1 MTDHGELPIAKFG
14 FPGPLRDRL
23 IAAILAGTKT
33 STASTLV
40 EYSIEDE
47 KLPIIGNKQT
57 VVDSS
62 NAAVAIIQTVEVEIV
77 RLADVGPEHARDEG
91 EGFDSVAAWRRG
103 HEAFWHS
110 TEMREFL
117 NNPDFTVDDETL
129 VVLERF
135 QLIEAIGQTAQ
146 QLS

>member
-1 MTDHGELPIAKFG
+1 MTNHCEFQIAEFG
-14 FPGPLRDRL
+14 FPGALRDRL

-33 STASTLV
+33 STSSILV

-47 KLPIIGNKQT
+47 PLPIIGNKQT
-57 VVDSS
+57 VVDSNNS
-62 NAAVAIIQTVEVEIV
+62 AVGTIQTVAVEIV
-77 RLADVGPEHARDEG
+77 RLADVGLEHARDEG
-91 EGFDSVAAWRRG
+91 EGFVSVAAWRRG

-117 NNPDFTVDDETL
+117 SNPDFKVDDESL

-135 QLIEAIGQTAQ
+135 QLIEVLGRADR
-146 QLS
+146 

>member
-1 MTDHGELPIAKFG
+1 MTNHGEFQIAEFG
-14 FPGPLRDRL
+14 FAGPLRERL

-33 STASTLV
+33 STSSTLV

-47 KLPIIGNKQT
+47 QLPTIGNKQT
-57 VVDSS
+57 VVDS
-62 NAAVAIIQTVEVEIV
+62 NEAAVAIIQTVAVEIV
-77 RLADVGPEHARDEG
+77 RLADVGLEHVRDEG

-110 TEMREFL
+110 TEMRAFL
-117 NNPDFTVDDETL
+117 NSPTFTVDDDTL

-135 QLIEAIGQTAQ
+135 QLIEALGQTNR
-146 QLS
+146 

>member
-1 MTDHGELPIAKFG
+1 MANHGEFQIAEFG
-14 FPGPLRDRL
+14 FPGPLRDQL
-23 IAAILAGTKT
+23 VAAILAGTKT
-33 STASTLV
+33 STSSTLV

-47 KLPIIGNKQT
+47 PLPIIGNMQT
-57 VVDSS
+57 VVDS
-62 NAAVAIIQTVEVEIV
+62 NVAAVATIQTVSVEIV
-77 RLADVGPEHARDEG
+77 RLADVGLGHAREEG

-110 TEMREFL
+110 AEMRDFL

-135 QLIEAIGQTAQ
+135 QLLEV
-146 QLS
+146 LSQADR

>member
-1 MTDHGELPIAKFG
+1 MADCGEFQIAEFG

-33 STASTLV
+33 STSSTLV

-47 KLPIIGNKQT
+47 QLPIIGNNQT
-57 VVDSS
+57 VVDS
-62 NAAVAIIQTVEVEIV
+62 NDAAVAIIQTIAVEIV
-77 RLADVGPEHARDEG
+77 RLADVGLEHARDEG

-110 TEMREFL
+110 TDMRDFL
-117 NNPDFTVDDETL
+117 NNSDFTVDDDTL
-129 VVLERF
+129 VVLEQF
-135 QLIEAIGQTAQ
+135 QLIEA
-146 QLS
+146 LSQADR

>member
-1 MTDHGELPIAKFG
+1 MTNHGEFPIAEFG

-33 STASTLV
+33 STSSTFV
-40 EYSIEDE
+40 EYSVEDE
-47 KLPIIGNKQT
+47 QLPIVGNRQR
-57 VVDSS
+57 VVDS
-62 NAAVAIIQTVEVEIV
+62 NDAAVAIIQTVAVEIV
-77 RLADVGPEHARDEG
+77 RLADVGLEHARDEG

-110 TEMREFL
+110 AEMRDFL
-117 NNPDFTVDDETL
+117 NNSHFTVDDETL

-135 QLIEAIGQTAQ
+135 QLVEALRQAAP
-146 QLS
+146 

>member
-1 MTDHGELPIAKFG
+1 MTNHGEFPIAEFG

-33 STASTLV
+33 STSSTLL

-47 KLPIIGNKQT
+47 ELPIVGNKQT
-57 VVDSS
+57 VVDSHD
-62 NAAVAIIQTVEVEIV
+62 AAVAIIQTVSVDIV
-77 RLADVGPEHARDEG
+77 RLADVDLEHARNEG
-91 EGFDSVAAWRRG
+91 EGFDTVADWRRG

-110 TEMREFL
+110 PQMRSFL
-117 NNPDFTVDDETL
+117 KDAEFTVDDETL

-135 QLIEAIGQTAQ
+135 QLVETLHQGT
-146 QLS
+146 L

>member
-1 MTDHGELPIAKFG
+1 MTDHGEFQIAEFG

-33 STASTLV
+33 STSSTLV

-47 KLPIIGNKQT
+47 QLPIIGNKQT
-57 VVDSS
+57 VVDS
-62 NAAVAIIQTVEVEIV
+62 NDAAVAIIQTVAVEIV
-77 RLADVGPEHARDEG
+77 RLAEVGLEHARDEG

-110 TEMREFL
+110 TDMRDFL
-117 NNPDFTVDDETL
+117 NNRDFTVDDDTL

-135 QLIEAIGQTAQ
+135 QLIEALGQADR
-146 QLS
+146 